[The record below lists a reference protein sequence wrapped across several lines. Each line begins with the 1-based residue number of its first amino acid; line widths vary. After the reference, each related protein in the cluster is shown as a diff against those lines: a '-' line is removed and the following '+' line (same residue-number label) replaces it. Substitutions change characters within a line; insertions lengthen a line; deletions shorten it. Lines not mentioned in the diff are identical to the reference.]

1 MTKLA
6 TFAIY
11 AGIVIF
17 ALLFVLVVVPW
28 LSRATGATP
37 EMVSIVTAALSFVVA
52 LASYLTV
59 RNMTAKNVSA
69 EKNKE

>member
-1 MTKLA
+1 MKMLA

-11 AGIVIF
+11 AGIVVF

-28 LSRATGATP
+28 LSRVTGASF

-59 RNMTAKNVSA
+59 RSMTAKKDSA
-69 EKNKE
+69 GKKE